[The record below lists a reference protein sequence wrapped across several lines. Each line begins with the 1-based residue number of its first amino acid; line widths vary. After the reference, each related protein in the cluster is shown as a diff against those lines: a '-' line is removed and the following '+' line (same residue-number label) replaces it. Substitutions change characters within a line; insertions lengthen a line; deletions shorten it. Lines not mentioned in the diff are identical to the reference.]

1 MNNTQNRLLAS
12 ILVLQVLILAG
23 QWTGSSLPVAQA
35 QVPDAGAQ
43 RITMIEELR
52 ASNAKLEKM
61 VNILQSGKL
70 QVQVVQ
76 PDKAQ

>member
-1 MNNTQNRLLAS
+1 MNGTQTKLLACM
-12 ILVLQVLILAG
+12 LVLQVLILAG
-23 QWTGSSLPVAQA
+23 QWTGTSLPVAQA

-43 RITMIEELR
+43 RITIIEELR

-61 VNILQSGKL
+61 VDILQSGKL